1 MPTYIYKCKKCETV
15 FEKIHSMSERL
26 TDCEYCDT
34 IESLVKVPSSIATH
48 YKNNETGKIVDDYI
62 KEAKQEVEEEKNRM
76 KEQEY
81 KE

>member
-1 MPTYIYKCKKCETV
+1 MPTYTYRCKKCDII
-15 FEKIHSMSERL
+15 FEKSHSMSERL

-34 IESLVKVPSSIATH
+34 IEVLIKVPSSIATL
-48 YKNNETGKIVDDYI
+48 YKNKEPGKVVDDYI

-76 KEQEY
+76 KERDY